1 MERKVYHITQKQ
13 DGTWQGKIPH
23 ASRASVTAETKA
35 DVVRD
40 TVALAK
46 SQSLSQVVIHKS
58 REHGSGIQSER
69 TYGKD
74 PRRYPG

>member
-1 MERKVYHITQKQ
+1 MERKVYHITQKD
-13 DGTWQGKIPH
+13 DGSWQGKLPH
-23 ASRASVTAETKA
+23 ATRASVTAETKA
-35 DVVRD
+35 AAVRE

-46 SQSLSQVVIHKS
+46 SQPLSQVVIHKS
-58 REHGSGIQSER
+58 RENYSQVQSER